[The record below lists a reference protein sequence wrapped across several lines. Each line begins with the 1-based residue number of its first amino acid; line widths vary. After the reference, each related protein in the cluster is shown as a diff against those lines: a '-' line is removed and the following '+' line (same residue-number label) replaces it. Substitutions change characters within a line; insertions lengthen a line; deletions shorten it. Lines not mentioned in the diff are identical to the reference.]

1 MLQSDAA
8 IKGLWADFC
17 EQLWNYNLLQDS
29 AVPKS
34 SGFNSGHGIG
44 NGNIGHR
51 IAVFEGS
58 YHTTQL
64 PLGEKG
70 KVSCF
75 SKTTWSYVIFEQ
87 KTISTLLLHQHDI
100 LHIMPHK
107 ENSFPPKKKSST
119 VSPELLLESDSK
131 PEFVPCATYLSHLSP
146 MELQHRVPSN
156 FHSLMVKGSITPRWI
171 RTPKSPLPVRSHDPA
186 TSVPSRSLPEDVM
199 FFFEQ
204 KSWLERVDTLKSQS
218 AAKESFETK
227 NIILNVSIII
237 SVKLNTWK
245 LNNRFFEFA
254 VCTNQCL
261 VSTLLNFL
269 RISSSQCRWL
279 EFFLVAQTD

>member
-1 MLQSDAA
+1 MDSDSEIPA
-8 IKGLWADFC
+8 
-17 EQLWNYNLLQDS
+17 
-29 AVPKS
+29 S
-34 SGFNSGHGIG
+34 S
-44 NGNIGHR
+44 
-51 IAVFEGS
+51 
-58 YHTTQL
+58 
-64 PLGEKG
+64 
-70 KVSCF
+70 KVS
-75 SKTTWSYVIFEQ
+75 WS
-87 KTISTLLLHQHDI
+87 
-100 LHIMPHK
+100 
-107 ENSFPPKKKSST
+107 
-119 VSPELLLESDSK
+119 
-131 PEFVPCATYLSHLSP
+131 
-146 MELQHRVPSN
+146 SN
-156 FHSLMVKGSITPRWI
+156 FRSFKITSWRC
-171 RTPKSPLPVRSHDPA
+171 
-186 TSVPSRSLPEDVM
+186 DV

-279 EFFLVAQTD
+279 EFFLVAQTDRKSYGHHHLRVWYYNVLFSAFWTMYK